1 VAAGVRIGVIGDFV
15 PGMFSHTSINDSLG
29 HASEALSVPVQYE
42 WVPTTAV
49 PKHGAA
55 GVLERFDAIWTAPN
69 SPYRSFDGMLAA
81 IEFARTRDWPYVG
94 T

>member
-1 VAAGVRIGVIGDFV
+1 
-15 PGMFSHTSINDSLG
+15 MFSHTSINDSLG
-29 HASEALSVPVQYE
+29 HASQSLSIPVHCE
-42 WVPTTAV
+42 WLPTTTV

-55 GVLERFDAIWTAPN
+55 SALEPFDAIWTAPN

-81 IEFARTRDWPYVG
+81 IEFARTRNWSFVG